1 MSKFST
7 RFAGLFGIVLFL
19 FCAGLV
25 SASGPVEPAFTY
37 QGRLTDGG
45 SPANGVYDFQFKL
58 FDGVLSS
65 TQIGSTLIRDN
76 VNVAGGLFTVTLDF
90 GINAFNGDERFI
102 EIGVRAGSSTGA
114 YMLLS
119 PRQALNPAPYALAL
133 PAFHIVQNAGVP
145 NLVGGYSGNSL
156 AANVDGSV
164 IVGGGSSTAPNHIE
178 GDRSF
183 IGGGSG
189 NEDVGNGDSV
199 IGGGA
204 GNLISGHEGT
214 IGGGG
219 GNTIGGDH
227 NTIGGGINNV
237 VGGDEAVVSGG
248 NGNHANGNTST
259 VAGGTLNFATGPFS
273 FIGGGRSNTSTMT
286 YTVVSGGFGNTSS
299 ASFATVGGGEN
310 NQATGADSTVP
321 GGSSNVASGKSS
333 FAAGLGARALHD
345 NTFVWSGLLG
355 GTFDSTGEGQFLIR
369 AGHGVGINTNAP
381 LDALHVIRDI
391 NSTSAPDT
399 NVALIENTSLV
410 NGGDVLALR
419 SDFTGNPNSGTNFIT
434 FFKGGTDTSLG
445 AIEGNG
451 SGGVSL
457 DGPGNDYAEWLP
469 RADAHET
476 IQPGD
481 LVAVKDGQVTKDTR
495 GATQFMVVSTSPIVG
510 GNDPGESNRNAYALL
525 SFIGQVDAR
534 VRGVVHAGDFI
545 IPSGMND
552 GVGVAVSPDKITTEQ
567 FAQVVGQAWS
577 ASENE
582 NVKSVRVAV
591 GLARLDPNVAR
602 LAAQNQKQAAQIT
615 QLESRLS
622 ALEESV
628 PANSAT
634 ANALPL
640 NLLSIGGLVV
650 FGIVLGGL
658 WQRRRQ

>member
-7 RFAGLFGIVLFL
+7 RFAGLFGIALFL
-19 FCAGLV
+19 VCAGLAN
-25 SASGPVEPAFTY
+25 ASGPVEPAFTY

-45 SPANGVYDFQFKL
+45 SPANGAYDFQFKL
-58 FDGVLSS
+58 FDGVISS
-65 TQIGSTLIRDN
+65 TQIGSTLTRDN

-102 EIGVRAGSSTGA
+102 EIGVRTGSSTGA
-114 YMLLS
+114 YTLLS
-119 PRQALNPAPYALAL
+119 PRQALNPTPYALAL

-156 AANVDGSV
+156 AANVNGSV
-164 IVGGGSSTAPNHIE
+164 IVGGGSSTSPNHIE

-189 NEDVGNGDSV
+189 NQDLGNGDSV
-199 IGGGA
+199 IGGGS
-204 GNLISGHEGT
+204 GNVISGHEGT
-214 IGGGG
+214 IAGGGA
-219 GNTIGGDH
+219 NTIGGDH

-248 NGNHANGNTST
+248 NGNHANGQGS
-259 VAGGTLNFATGPFS
+259 V
-273 FIGGGRSNTSTMT
+273 
-286 YTVVSGGFGNTSS
+286 
-299 ASFATVGGGEN
+299 VGGGES
-310 NQATGADSTVP
+310 NQATGVDATVP
-321 GGSSNVASGKSS
+321 GGNNNLASGKAS
-333 FAAGLGARALHD
+333 FAAGLGAHAVHD
-345 NTFVWSGLLG
+345 GTFVWSDLLG
-355 GTFDSTGEGQFLIR
+355 GSFASTNSGQFLIL
-369 AGHGVGINTNAP
+369 AAHGVGINTNAP
-381 LDALHVIRDI
+381 LDALHVARNI

-399 NVALIENTSLV
+399 NVALIENTSTV

-419 SDFTGNPNSGTNFIT
+419 SDFTGNPDTGTNYIS
-434 FFKGGTDTSLG
+434 FFKGGTETSLG

-451 SGGVSL
+451 AGGVSL

-469 RADAHET
+469 RADAQET

-510 GNDPGESNRNAYALL
+510 GNDPGEANRASYALL

-552 GVGVAVSPDKITTEQ
+552 GVGIALSPDKITSAQ
-567 FAQVVGQAWS
+567 FQQVVGQAWS
-577 ASENE
+577 ASENRD
-582 NVKSVRVAV
+582 VKTVRVAV

-602 LAAQNQKQAAQIT
+602 LAAQNETQAARIT
-615 QLESRLS
+615 QLESRLA
-622 ALEESV
+622 ALEES
-628 PANSAT
+628 AAAT
-634 ANALPL
+634 SGTSNAMPL
-640 NLLSIGGLVV
+640 NLLSLGGFVV
-650 FGIVLGGL
+650 LGVLLGGL